1 MKFSAQLRA
10 NAMFL
15 LETTVVT
22 ENDPLTSGI
31 LQVGSDI
38 VNWLTAINWSAPTWD
53 LFIVLF
59 FIITVFLYGMTM
71 GRDRIIVILVAIYMA
86 LAVVSN
92 APLLARLHA
101 DVNLSEYFAFR
112 VTTFLGV
119 FVLLFFL
126 LSRSALLK
134 TFGSLAAGRW
144 WQVFV
149 FSVMHVGLL
158 VSITLS
164 FLPADSVGQ
173 LAPLTQRVFAS
184 DTGRFLWVVMP
195 IFAMVLLKDDDRK

>member
-1 MKFSAQLRA
+1 
-10 NAMFL
+10 MFL

-22 ENDPLTSGI
+22 ENDPLTSG
-31 LQVGSDI
+31 LLAVGSDI
-38 VNWLTAINWSAPTWD
+38 VNWVTAINWSAPTWD

-59 FIITVFLYGMTM
+59 FIATVFLYGMTM
-71 GRDRIIVILVAIYMA
+71 GRDRIIVILVSIYMA

-92 APLLARLHA
+92 APLLAKLHA
-101 DVNLSEYFAFR
+101 DVNLNEYFAFR

-149 FSVMHVGLL
+149 FSIMHVGLL

-164 FLPADSVGQ
+164 FLPADAVAH

-195 IFAMVLLKDDDRK
+195 IFAMVLLKDND